1 MRGLARGRVFVGL
14 VLIALCGA
22 RGHDALAE
30 NAPVR
35 PSIKASALEKNAT
48 RRLPPAS
55 LTKVMTALVAL
66 ETASPHVVTIDRRAL
81 LHRSSLKLHAGEQF
95 LLRDL
100 LTAML
105 VTSANDACQAV
116 ALHVGGEADRFVT
129 MMNERARALGLE
141 NTHFA
146 NACGFD
152 APGHYSTAADLAKL
166 TEQALRAPAFS
177 MMVRTVTR
185 DIASVDGTRHV
196 PLHSTN
202 VLLLDPDVTGVK
214 TGYTRKAGRCVIAS
228 MFKDRR
234 ARDLRD
240 RNLLFDERLDVAQ
253 LPLLAR
259 FGERDRDAGAPH
271 ASRASHAVEIR
282 VAKILLGERIVGVQ
296 PGRDAEFFDGPVPVA
311 PQGIGIAE
319 VVMRPGL
326 VR

>member
-1 MRGLARGRVFVGL
+1 MRALGRGWPLFFSLA
-14 VLIALCGA
+14 LIAVPCGVGA
-22 RGHDALAE
+22 HDALSQGG
-30 NAPVR
+30 PTP
-35 PSIKASALEKNAT
+35 PSIKASALYMVDLKSGRVLLEKNAT

-66 ETASPHVVTIDRRAL
+66 ESTSPHVVTIDRRAL

-152 APGHYSTAADLAKL
+152 APGHYSTAADLARL
-166 TEQALRAPAFS
+166 TEQALQVPAFS

-185 DIASVDGTRHV
+185 DIATVDGTRHV

-202 VLLLDPDVTGVK
+202 ELLLDPDVTGVK
-214 TGYTRKAGRCVIAS
+214 TGYTSKAGRCLIAS
-228 MFKDRR
+228 LFKDGHQLLLVGLNVMDPWEQ
-234 ARDLRD
+234 ATQLLRYG
-240 RNLLFDERLDVAQ
+240 Q
-253 LPLLAR
+253 
-259 FGERDRDAGAPH
+259 
-271 ASRASHAVEIR
+271 AVLR
-282 VAKILLGERIVGVQ
+282 VGNE
-296 PGRDAEFFDGPVPVA
+296 
-311 PQGIGIAE
+311 
-319 VVMRPGL
+319 
-326 VR
+326 